1 MIETIKRF
9 FGIYPPIYSL
19 PYEQRAFI
27 VTVSTAMER
36 VK

>member
-9 FGIYPPIYSL
+9 FGIQPNIYNL
-19 PYEQRAFI
+19 PYNQRCFI
-27 VTVSTAMER
+27 ITVGTAMER